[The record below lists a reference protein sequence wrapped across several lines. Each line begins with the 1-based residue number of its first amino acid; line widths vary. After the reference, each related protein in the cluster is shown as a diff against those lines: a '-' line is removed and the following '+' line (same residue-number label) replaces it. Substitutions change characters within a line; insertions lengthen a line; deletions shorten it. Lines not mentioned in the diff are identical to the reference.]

1 MDGNDVES
9 VGILPRFRDHLK
21 RRTIDDFLF
30 VETKACPQPVV

>member
-21 RRTIDDFLF
+21 RTIDDFLF
-30 VETKACPQPVV
+30 VETKACLQLVV